1 MLGEKM
7 IKKIQVAITVCLLT
21 MLSGCS
27 DPKSHATAV
36 MLLLDTSGTYTQEL
50 NKAQSI
56 INYLLGTMTSGD
68 SFAVARIDSGSFSEK
83 DIVAKMTFDDKPSAA
98 NSQKRIFQ
106 AAINKMVDEVKSSTY
121 TDISGGMLQAIEF
134 LEETGAGNRHILVF
148 SDMKEEIPKGHI
160 RDFPINF
167 KDVTVTA
174 LNVTKLRT
182 DNVDPREYMTRIDNW
197 RNKVESS
204 GGAWRVLND
213 LERVEKILQFN

>member
-1 MLGEKM
+1 M
-7 IKKIQVAITVCLLT
+7 IKKVKVVVTFFLLSFLT
-21 MLSGCS
+21 GCS

-50 NKAQSI
+50 NKAQAI

-98 NSQKRIFQ
+98 NAQKRTFQ
-106 AAINKMVDEVKSSTY
+106 AAINKMVSEVKSSTY
-121 TDISGGMLQAIEF
+121 TDISGGMLQGVEF
-134 LEETGAGNRHILVF
+134 LTEMGAGNKHILVF

-167 KDVTVTA
+167 NDITVTA
-174 LNVTKLRT
+174 LNVTKLRS
-182 DNVDPREYMTRIDNW
+182 DNVDPREYMTRIEGW
-197 RNKVESS
+197 RSKVESS
-204 GGAWRVLND
+204 GGIWRVLND
-213 LERVEKILQFN
+213 LERVEKILQVD